1 MENELF
7 EKTKVSKAYMTLALP
22 VVLGM
27 VVSLIY
33 NMVDTFFIAR
43 TGNTALIAGV
53 SLGTPIFTLMI
64 ALGDIFGVGGSSVI
78 SRLFGKKEY
87 EDGRRISVFCFY
99 AAIAVGIVVSI
110 ILLAAKQPILGLLGC
125 DETTWQYAGDY
136 YQWIALGAP
145 FIIVQLTPNNLVRTE
160 GFAKASMIGTMIGA
174 VVNII
179 LDPVFIYTLGLG
191 AAGAAI
197 ATVLGNICGDIF
209 YVIFIIKKCRYLSVD
224 FRKMKV
230 TGAEVLAVLAIGIP
244 ASVTNFMQSIGVT
257 LTNRFLQPYG
267 TDKVAAMGIALKI
280 IMISVLVMVGFAF
293 GGQPLVGYN
302 YGAKNKK
309 RFNETIRF
317 AFLLEVLTGAGMAIV
332 LGAAAPLLVGL
343 FLKDASVI
351 AVAQQ
356 ILRVQL
362 IAHRHAVCRY
372 CACLHLHFPGDWKW
386 GRRADSLCRTSGRD
400 FCHCHYL
407 YIKDRRIFRCYC
419 LPAGFGFPDGAC
431 GSDDSAA
438 VEEKSTC
445 RLKILKKAVKRLR
458 SEFPGWEPAAAVF
471 AHAENKTMC
480 PRQKHV
486 KVTKNRHAIRQYYG
500 IAFRENKI

>member
-224 FRKMKV
+224 FRKLKV

-267 TDKVAAMGIALKI
+267 TDKVAAMGIALKVN
-280 IMISVLVMVGFAF
+280 MITALVLVGFAF

-302 YGAKNKK
+302 YGAKNEK
-309 RFNETIRF
+309 RLKNILKFAYLFEMGLGLLFTIFMCIFAPQIIKVFMDKPDIITNGAMMLRF
-317 AFLLEVLTGAGMAIV
+317 
-332 LGAAAPLLVGL
+332 
-343 FLKDASVI
+343 
-351 AVAQQ
+351 QQ
-356 ILRVQL
+356 IGMTFMSVSLISTCVCQAVGNAGGAFVLSISRQGVIYVLALFIMSNVFGYTGVLVSQACSDVVTAL
-362 IAHRHAVCRY
+362 IAAV
-372 CACLHLHFPGDWKW
+372 
-386 GRRADSLCRTSGRD
+386 
-400 FCHCHYL
+400 
-407 YIKDRRIFRCYC
+407 IM
-419 LPAGFGFPDGAC
+419 
-431 GSDDSAA
+431 
-438 VEEKSTC
+438 
-445 RLKILKKAVKRLR
+445 LKIMKKLT
-458 SEFPGWEPAAAVF
+458 
-471 AHAENKTMC
+471 NK
-480 PRQKHV
+480 
-486 KVTKNRHAIRQYYG
+486 N
-500 IAFRENKI
+500 E

>member
-197 ATVLGNICGDIF
+197 ATVLAQFIAFVICAVYMVRKYDILRLTKQDFKGIKGSMFKNMLGGGLSMGFMSSLVNIGSLTLQTAINKLGQDIIVAHTAARKISEIFMIMFTVFGQTMATYCGQNIGAGEVDRVKKGIKLSIF
-209 YVIFIIKKCRYLSVD
+209 YTCIWCTLAMIASYTIGGWLVHL
-224 FRKMKV
+224 V
-230 TGAEVLAVLAIGIP
+230 TGSSNYAVIKNATDYLKFDSIFYYVTAVICIVRNAMQGLGEHITPLVSSSLEMIG
-244 ASVTNFMQSIGVT
+244 
-257 LTNRFLQPYG
+257 
-267 TDKVAAMGIALKI
+267 KI
-280 IMISVLVMVGFAF
+280 IIAATLVPVMGYTGVILAEPIVWFIMV
-293 GGQPLVGYN
+293 
-302 YGAKNKK
+302 
-309 RFNETIRF
+309 I
-317 AFLLEVLTGAGMAIV
+317 
-332 LGAAAPLLVGL
+332 PLLIKIYRMPV
-343 FLKDASVI
+343 LKES
-351 AVAQQ
+351 
-356 ILRVQL
+356 
-362 IAHRHAVCRY
+362 H
-372 CACLHLHFPGDWKW
+372 
-386 GRRADSLCRTSGRD
+386 
-400 FCHCHYL
+400 
-407 YIKDRRIFRCYC
+407 
-419 LPAGFGFPDGAC
+419 
-431 GSDDSAA
+431 
-438 VEEKSTC
+438 
-445 RLKILKKAVKRLR
+445 
-458 SEFPGWEPAAAVF
+458 
-471 AHAENKTMC
+471 
-480 PRQKHV
+480 
-486 KVTKNRHAIRQYYG
+486 
-500 IAFRENKI
+500 

>member
-1 MENELF
+1 MQNELF

-174 VVNII
+174 VVII
-179 LDPVFIYTLGLG
+179 FLDPVFIYTLGLG

-197 ATVLGNICGDIF
+197 ATVLSQAVGAIWILRFLFGKKTILHLRKENFKLQKEILLPCLALGISTFVMLSTESILSISFTSSLSRYGGD
-209 YVIFIIKKCRYLSVD
+209 
-224 FRKMKV
+224 
-230 TGAEVLAVLAIGIP
+230 LAVGAMTIITSVSQLATLPLQGIC
-244 ASVTNFMQSIGVT
+244 Q
-257 LTNRFLQPYG
+257 
-267 TDKVAAMGIALKI
+267 
-280 IMISVLVMVGFAF
+280 
-293 GGQPLVGYN
+293 GGQPIMSYN
-302 YGAKNKK
+302 
-309 RFNETIRF
+309 F
-317 AFLLEVLTGAGMAIV
+317 GAGNRDRVKKAFFTQFTACTVFTGCFWLIMLLFPKGFAGIFSNNTELITYTAWALRIYMAGIFS
-332 LGAAAPLLVGL
+332 LGFQVACQQSFMALGQAKVSLLLACLRKLILLIPLIFILPHFIQNKVFAVFLAEPISDILAAAITTAT
-343 FLKDASVI
+343 FF
-351 AVAQQ
+351 
-356 ILRVQL
+356 
-362 IAHRHAVCRY
+362 HRFH
-372 CACLHLHFPGDWKW
+372 
-386 GRRADSLCRTSGRD
+386 
-400 FCHCHYL
+400 
-407 YIKDRRIFRCYC
+407 
-419 LPAGFGFPDGAC
+419 
-431 GSDDSAA
+431 
-438 VEEKSTC
+438 
-445 RLKILKKAVKRLR
+445 KIL
-458 SEFPGWEPAAAVF
+458 
-471 AHAENKTMC
+471 
-480 PRQKHV
+480 
-486 KVTKNRHAIRQYYG
+486 NR
-500 IAFRENKI
+500 K

>member
-1 MENELF
+1 MPD
-7 EKTKVSKAYMTLALP
+7 TGGVCCAIAAP
-22 VVLGM
+22 VPCSRFRSFG
-27 VVSLIY
+27 
-33 NMVDTFFIAR
+33 R
-43 TGNTALIAGV
+43 TGPHFLSGHPLQNPRHGVGGTPGFEFRVGAHAVAQYGLVIFDTHDLLRLRGFVFEPEDRFARPVGQHGGDAVGYPIAGV

-145 FIIVQLTPNNLVRTE
+145 FIILQLTPNNLLRTE
-160 GFAKASMIGTMIGA
+160 GFAKASMIGTMLGA

-179 LDPVFIYTLGLG
+179 LDPIFIYTLGMG

-197 ATVLGNICGDIF
+197 ATVIGNICGDIF
-209 YVIFIIKKCRYLSVD
+209 YVIFMIKKCRYLSVD
-224 FRKMKV
+224 FRKLKV

-309 RFNETIRF
+309 RLSETIRF
-317 AFLLEVLTGAGMAIV
+317 AFLLEVLTGAGMAVV

-343 FLKDASVI
+343 FLKEADVI

-362 IAHRHAVCRY
+362 IGMPFVGIVLASTCIFQAIGNGAGAMILSAGRQGVIFAIVIF
-372 CACLHLHFPGDWKW
+372 CASKL
-386 GRRADSLCRTSGRD
+386 
-400 FCHCHYL
+400 
-407 YIKDRRIFRCYC
+407 
-419 LPAGFGFPDGAC
+419 AGFSGVIASQPV
-431 GSDDSAA
+431 SDFLTALVA
-438 VEEKSTC
+438 VM
-445 RLKILKKAVKRLR
+445 ILLQWKKK
-458 SEFPGWEPAAAVF
+458 EFA
-471 AHAENKTMC
+471 K
-480 PRQKHV
+480 
-486 KVTKNRHAIRQYYG
+486 
-500 IAFRENKI
+500 

>member
-99 AAIAVGIVVSI
+99 AAIAVGIAVSI

-145 FIIVQLTPNNLVRTE
+145 FIILQLTPNNLLRTE
-160 GFAKASMIGTMIGA
+160 GFAKASMIGTMLGA

-179 LDPVFIYTLGLG
+179 LDPIFIYTLGMG

-197 ATVLGNICGDIF
+197 ATVIGNICGDIF
-209 YVIFIIKKCRYLSVD
+209 YVIFMIKKCRYLSVG
-224 FRKMKV
+224 FRKLKM

-309 RFNETIRF
+309 RLSETIRF
-317 AFLLEVLTGAGMAIV
+317 AFLLEVLTGAGM
-332 LGAAAPLLVGL
+332 
-343 FLKDASVI
+343 FLKEADVI

-362 IAHRHAVCRY
+362 IGMPFVGIVLASTCIFQAIGNGAGAMILSAGRQSVIFAIVFF
-372 CACLHLHFPGDWKW
+372 CASKL
-386 GRRADSLCRTSGRD
+386 
-400 FCHCHYL
+400 
-407 YIKDRRIFRCYC
+407 
-419 LPAGFGFPDGAC
+419 AGFSGVIASQPV
-431 GSDDSAA
+431 SDFLTASVA
-438 VEEKSTC
+438 VM
-445 RLKILKKAVKRLR
+445 ILLQWKKK
-458 SEFPGWEPAAAVF
+458 EFA
-471 AHAENKTMC
+471 K
-480 PRQKHV
+480 
-486 KVTKNRHAIRQYYG
+486 
-500 IAFRENKI
+500 